1 MEICSRQNVRKE
13 KEKEKE
19 KEGTVEINPLH
30 TNLNLNLNSHSL
42 PLFISYRSSG
52 EKLIKYQ
59 ANSSCV
65 IMSVILM
72 TTLFYKA
79 LILQREI

>member
-1 MEICSRQNVRKE
+1 MTRTEVTCADVSTAKPEDR
-13 KEKEKE
+13 
-19 KEGTVEINPLH
+19 
-30 TNLNLNLNSHSL
+30 NLNSQLL
-42 PLFISYRSSG
+42 PLLISYRSNR

-79 LILQREI
+79 LRFQGEI